1 MAAFSKN
8 SKLFTCGFFFANY
21 GMVEDARLNVVDSRI
36 SWQTVRFKTQDS
48 PLRTAILEV
57 AVE

>member
-8 SKLFTCGFFFANY
+8 SKLFTCGFIFANY
-21 GMVEDARLNVVDSRI
+21 GMVEDTRLNVVDSRI
-36 SWQTVRFKTQDS
+36 SWRTVRFKAQDS
-48 PLRTAILEV
+48 LLRTAILEV